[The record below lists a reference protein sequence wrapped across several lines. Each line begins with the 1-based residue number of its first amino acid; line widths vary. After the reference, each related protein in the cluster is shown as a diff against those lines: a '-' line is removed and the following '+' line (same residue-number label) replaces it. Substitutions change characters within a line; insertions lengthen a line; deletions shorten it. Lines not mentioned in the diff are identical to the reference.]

1 MLTLPISKKCLVESN
16 VDKNKD
22 KSKIVPLSP
31 LIASPTLSKYS
42 YNKLGLDDE
51 MNKIDIKEES
61 SLLIKNNK
69 WNILQKILFHEFLVF
84 LVFFQTL
91 SLWPPLITEIKSF
104 NFQYLNESKW
114 WSLILLFIF
123 SLADVFGR
131 FMVSYVRGSLNKSNI
146 WIVVVFRF
154 IFFPLLICSVKE
166 ILFTHDFFTILFVL
180 LLGWSNGYIGT
191 LCIIF
196 VNDCVLSEEKGIAG
210 NFTGFALNFGL
221 VIGATFALW
230 LDSRVNG

>member
-16 VDKNKD
+16 NDKNKD
-22 KSKIVPLSP
+22 KSTIVPLSP

-42 YNKLGLDDE
+42 YNKLGLDDNDE
-51 MNKIDIKEES
+51 RNIVYNKIDIKEES

-131 FMVSYVRGSLNKSNI
+131 FMVSYVRGLFSKSNI

-191 LCIIF
+191 LCIIRRKR
-196 VNDCVLSEEKGIAG
+196 N
-210 NFTGFALNFGL
+210 
-221 VIGATFALW
+221 
-230 LDSRVNG
+230 SR